1 MTTSCLPRA
10 FRFLAI
16 AVLALTALGLRAA
29 SPATFDI
36 PAQPAPAALKQF
48 IKQSGTQV
56 VYIQDDLKAVTTK
69 AVKGEL
75 APADALAQLLDGTG
89 FIVETMANGNFTISR
104 QVAVKPGSI
113 EGAIRDNE
121 SSRPVAGARVVIAG
135 TDVSVVT
142 DKRGRFTFAEAPAGE
157 HALEIF
163 ADGIQNTKVT
173 DVSVKAGHRLTLSPI
188 SVPAKTAGAVELEP
202 YVVSAKKNDGVVELD
217 PFAVEGKRDKPFA
230 GANVDIPRTVND
242 VQPYYIF
249 DSKTIDQSGALNVE
263 DLLKQR
269 LTMNTSVQSSSQNPG
284 ASTSPNTAGNT
295 SDINLRG
302 LGTDS
307 TLILINGRRVAGV
320 GTNGTSLQQPDL
332 NGIPMSAIERIEVLP
347 SSASGIYGGSAMGG
361 VVNVILKKDYTGGE
375 IRATYDNTWDTDAPR
390 RSVSM
395 NYGAALEG
403 GKTHITL
410 SAAWSDSNDLRLQDR
425 REFIDRGVAAIFRNL
440 PSYLYSNTSPYLGAL
455 PNITAN
461 TSAATTLTLK
471 SGAIIPSR
479 RTFIPAG
486 TSPSTP
492 SSTLGASLIA
502 NAGLWN
508 FDSPASTQPNT
519 GLLRAL
525 GVSPETRS
533 FAAGIRREFGPKVE
547 VFADFS
553 HNENRSATV
562 YNPNSGFFVVSNA
575 SPANPFTTA
584 VRIRFPD
591 SAQLPLTTESTTQSF
606 TVGAI
611 AKLPWDWTGE
621 LDYTRS
627 QNKFSSL
634 NYLTDSFA
642 LSNDL
647 NSGVLNPF
655 VDTLM
660 FPLDLK
666 KYTVPNTFSG
676 SSKLDDIALRGSG
689 PLLSLPWGTPNLT
702 LGLEHRVAS
711 TPENTLNR
719 KYPVSTLQSYRYTF
733 FERKDVTDSA
743 YGEVTV
749 PLVKPTNLS
758 WLHAL
763 ELQVAGR
770 TERYTAD
777 TGSSYALTYFER
789 SPVLTIFEEPTLNG
803 QPYRTRTRYVSTNTT
818 VGLKYQPVPDIT
830 LRTSIATAFLPPY
843 PFQLVRNPL
852 PDSFPSTVTDP
863 RTNTTL
869 DVETISGGNPDLKP
883 QNSKSWNAGLIWQPD
898 AGGLKGLRFNAEYY
912 RIEQFDAVGYLS
924 AQQIVDQEDAFP
936 GRVTRDA
943 SGTITRVD
951 TTNVNV
957 YRLETEGFDFNLS
970 YRKPTSWG
978 VFSVQA
984 AGSLLLHLKTQYSLT
999 DPEYDGAGFPADGG
1013 AAKFKSNATVGWE
1026 RGNWT
1031 AAWSVRYFGDY
1042 KQYGAA
1048 GGPLSIQY
1056 AGGAVYSTLVAAQ
1069 GSETIPSQTYHDL
1082 FASYTFGKTV
1092 RGDGKW
1098 QRVGASVLTG
1108 MTIQVGVK
1116 NVFGKLPPYDAG
1128 YSYYTSPYG
1137 DLRLRSYSLSVRK
1150 EF

>member
-1 MTTSCLPRA
+1 
-10 FRFLAI
+10 
-16 AVLALTALGLRAA
+16 VK
-29 SPATFDI
+29 FDI
-36 PAQPAPAALKQF
+36 PAQAAPEALQLF

-56 VYIQDDLKAVTTK
+56 MFVADEVKTVTTK
-69 AVKGEL
+69 AVAGEHE
-75 APADALAQLLDGTG
+75 PAAALALLLDGSGYTCAERKSG
-89 FIVETMANGNFTISR
+89 WFTVVRAAVE
-104 QVAVKPGSI
+104 KPGSI
-113 EGAIRDNE
+113 EGVVRSADSGRG
-121 SSRPVAGARVVIAG
+121 VAGARVEIAG
-135 TDVSVVT
+135 TEKSVLT
-142 DKRGRFTFAEAPAGE
+142 DKRGRFVLEEAPTGDQELHITAEGM
-157 HALEIF
+157 
-163 ADGIQNTKVT
+163 QNTKVT
-173 DVSVKAGHRLTLSPI
+173 DLTVKPGHRHTLSSINIP
-188 SVPAKTAGAVELEP
+188 VKPAGVVQLDTF
-202 YVVSAKKNDGVVELD
+202 VVSAKKNDGVVELD
-217 PFAVEGKRDKPFA
+217 PFSVEGRREKPFTT
-230 GANVDIPRTVND
+230 ANVDVPRTVND

-249 DSKTIDQSGALNVE
+249 DSKAIDRSGALNVE
-263 DLLKQR
+263 DLLKQQ
-269 LTMNTSVQSSSQNPG
+269 LTMNTAVQSNSQNPG
-284 ASTSPNTAGNT
+284 APTSPNTSGNT

-307 TLILINGRRVAGV
+307 TLILVNGRRVAGV
-320 GTNGTSLQQPDL
+320 GTTGTSLQQPDL
-332 NGIPMSAIERIEVLP
+332 NGIPLSAIERIEVMP
-347 SSASGIYGGSAMGG
+347 SSASGIYGGSAIGG

-375 IRATYDNTWDTDAPR
+375 IRATYENTWDTDAPR
-390 RSVSM
+390 RSVSL

-410 SAAWSDSNDLRLQDR
+410 SAAWADSKDLRLQDR
-425 REFIDRGVAAIFRNL
+425 RELLDRGVAAIFRNL
-440 PSYLYSNTSPYLGAL
+440 PSYLYSNTNPFLGAL

-471 SGAIIPSR
+471 SGAVIPSR

-486 TSPSTP
+486 TSPSTARA
-492 SSTLGASLIA
+492 TLDASLIA

-508 FDSPASTQPNT
+508 FDLPVSTQANT
-519 GLLRAL
+519 GLLRPL

-533 FAAGIRREFGPKVE
+533 FAAGLRREFGPKVE
-547 VFADFS
+547 IFADFS
-553 HNENRSATV
+553 RNENRSATV

-575 SPANPFTTA
+575 SPANPFTSA
-584 VRIRFPD
+584 VRIRIPD
-591 SAQLPLTTESTTQSF
+591 SAQLPLTSESISLSF

-627 QNKFSSL
+627 QNKFSRL
-634 NYLTDSFA
+634 NYLTDTFA
-642 LSNDL
+642 LNDDL

-655 VDTLM
+655 IDTLM

-666 KYTVPNTFSG
+666 KYTVPNIYRG
-676 SSKLDDIALRGSG
+676 SSKLDDMALRGSG
-689 PLLSLPWGTPNLT
+689 PLPSLPWGTPNLT
-702 LGLEHRVAS
+702 LGLEHRVAT

-733 FERKDVTDSA
+733 FEREDVTDSA
-743 YGEVTV
+743 YGEVTL
-749 PLVKPTNLS
+749 PLVKPASLS
-758 WLHAL
+758 WVHAL
-763 ELQVAGR
+763 ELQLAGR

-789 SPVLTIFEEPTLNG
+789 SPAVTIFEEPTLNG

-830 LRTSIATAFLPPY
+830 LRSSIATAFLPPY
-843 PFQLVRNPL
+843 PFQLIRNPL
-852 PDSFPSTVTDP
+852 PDPFPSTVTDP
-863 RTNTTL
+863 RTNTIL

-883 QNSKSWNAGLIWQPD
+883 QNSKSWNAGLIWQPS
-898 AGGLKGLRFNAEYY
+898 AGTLKGLRFNAEYY

-924 AQQIVDQEDAFP
+924 AQQIVDQEAAFP
-936 GRVTRDA
+936 GRVTRNA

-957 YRLETEGFDFNLS
+957 YRLETEGFDLNVS

-984 AGSLLLHLKTQYSLT
+984 AGSLLRHLKTQYSLT

-1013 AAKFKSNATVGWE
+1013 AAKFKSNVALGWE
-1026 RGNWT
+1026 KGNWT
-1031 AAWSVRYFGDY
+1031 AGWSARYFGDY
-1042 KQYGAA
+1042 KQFGAA

-1056 AGGAVYSTLVAAQ
+1056 AGGAVYSTPVAAQ
-1069 GSETIPSQTYHDL
+1069 GSEIIPSQTYHDV
-1082 FASYTFGKTV
+1082 FASYSFGKTV
-1092 RGDGKW
+1092 RSDSKW
-1098 QRVGASVLTG
+1098 PRLGTTILTG

-1116 NVFGKLPPYDAG
+1116 NIFGKLPPYDAN
-1128 YSYYTSPYG
+1128 YAYYTSPYG